1 MAKPVFGVP
10 AHAIFQTGD
19 RVSVR
24 KAYPIGHC
32 RTPHY
37 LRGASGIIERFCGA
51 FANPEELAYRREGRP
66 EQPLYRVRVVLS
78 DLWPDYEGPR
88 LDTVEVEVF
97 EHWLDPEETT

>member
-1 MAKPVFGVP
+1 MVKPAFGIP
-10 AHAIFQTGD
+10 APSAFDVGD

-37 LRGASGIIERFCGA
+37 LRGASGIIERYCGA
-51 FANPEELAYRREGRP
+51 FANPEELAYRRDGRP
-66 EQPLYRVRVVLS
+66 EQPLYRVRIAMH
-78 DLWPDYEGPR
+78 DLWPDYDGSS

-97 EHWLDPEETT
+97 EHWLNPEET